1 MFGVSTVV
9 GNTTSENRDDIYTLR
24 LTTRYTGT
32 TSRAKFQS
40 FSLRTPPLAAITSA
54 IDDQGVRTYA
64 MTGKMSFIK
73 VRARLVDHTL
83 SFMHPAV
90 VSVVLAE
97 TVHFQRLCVG
107 HKVHQWKTGRRKT

>member
-40 FSLRTPPLAAITSA
+40 KKERAAVKMQMKQEVERNDWEVRKMNSSTKNNLFCRRMNVRVPLDQVVNVLWKRSA
-54 IDDQGVRTYA
+54 LGWTTEKR
-64 MTGKMSFIK
+64 
-73 VRARLVDHTL
+73 H
-83 SFMHPAV
+83 
-90 VSVVLAE
+90 
-97 TVHFQRLCVG
+97 C
-107 HKVHQWKTGRRKT
+107 